1 VKPEFCHSWQPL
13 RASAVNKYARLGGWG
28 TSKTEEK
35 MTQTDQ
41 KATAPG
47 DEGSASTVEGALNT
61 FNATSKNIQ
70 AIASEIFEISKL
82 SFEHATQTLE
92 KLRNARGMDE
102 FVAIQTNFVKEAFEH
117 AVKHVQKFNELL
129 TAFPAEMTKTYQDAW
144 LKSVD
149 STVKATETAS
159 QTAVENVD
167 RPSETARKASKVIER
182 RESA

>member
-13 RASAVNKYARLGGWG
+13 CASAVNKYPRLEDGDIQNGGKNDTNG
-28 TSKTEEK
+28 SEGNR
-35 MTQTDQ
+35 
-41 KATAPG
+41 PG

-70 AIASEIFEISKL
+70 AIASEIFDISKQ

-102 FVAIQTNFVKEAFEH
+102 VVAIQTTFVKEAFEH

-129 TAFPAEMTKTYQDAW
+129 TAFPAEMTRPIKTHGSNRWIA
-144 LKSVD
+144 L
-149 STVKATETAS
+149 
-159 QTAVENVD
+159 
-167 RPSETARKASKVIER
+167 
-182 RESA
+182 